1 MACRAIPLP
10 AEMQVTCERPGA
22 SGIGEEPGRARGRLW
37 ALAVMPQS
45 AVSGVRGGCSVRM
58 GIEGLRRSP
67 FGEVAA
73 SSLRQ
78 MLCIAVDVAECE
90 CTGHIPQ
97 KPGACKS
104 FLEA

>member
-1 MACRAIPLP
+1 
-10 AEMQVTCERPGA
+10 
-22 SGIGEEPGRARGRLW
+22 
-37 ALAVMPQS
+37 
-45 AVSGVRGGCSVRM
+45 M

-73 SSLRQ
+73 SSLGQ
-78 MLCIAVDVAECE
+78 LMLRIAVLVAECE

-97 KPGACKS
+97 KPGACQS